1 MERPVRPR
9 AHARHTHAYT
19 SRPELQVPVDPDLLV
34 ADGGDAGSDPDGAGD
49 ALAAA
54 VPAAVRLE
62 APSLMIEAAFRGTP
76 IAAGLIARAPGEAF
90 TIGSGRGAHAPVS
103 PAYVG
108 GPAHTLVESDGN
120 GFTLNLTA
128 VMRATLW
135 TQSTSVAIGPDLGRA
150 EAPLALR
157 MTDVVRVACG
167 DMTFDLV
174 AAMPEVP
181 LPRPWLP
188 AGWRREAKYALGVAA
203 LFLLA
208 LLIVNAIPSDP
219 RSFSFDDIAASH
231 RWVPTTVMAPEPPPE
246 PELPGKGADK
256 AGGPGAPAARGPSGK
271 AGDRN
276 APVVARR
283 MARKGPPD
291 NLQPRLDAGQV
302 LDRLEKT
309 TILGMLKPAD
319 DSPLAE
325 VMNRDSALGRDAKT
339 VLGDLMSPEI
349 GEAYGIRGLG
359 VVGTGRGGDG
369 TGEGTIG
376 GGGRLGTIGI
386 GGGGPNANGRYG
398 TGVGIFGTRHAHA
411 PEIIPG
417 IVTVKGT
424 LDKEIIRRIIRRH
437 MNEVRFCYEQGLTRQ
452 PSLAGRLVVSFMIS
466 PKGQVMSS
474 LMQSATFNAPSVSSC
489 VVQAVRRWDFP
500 APEGGGLV
508 QVSYPFQFSP
518 AGS

>member
-1 MERPVRPR
+1 MERSTRPR
-9 AHARHTHAYT
+9 AQARHTHAHT
-19 SRPELQVPVDPDLLV
+19 RSPEPQVPADPTLPTFVPDLPV
-34 ADGGDAGSDPDGAGD
+34 ADGGDAEGAGD
-49 ALAAA
+49 ALAGAI
-54 VPAAVRLE
+54 PAAVRLE

-76 IAAGLIARAPGEAF
+76 IAAGLLARAPGEAF

-108 GPAHTLVESDGN
+108 GPAHALVESDGN
-120 GFTLNLTA
+120 GFTLNLTP

-188 AGWRREAKYALGVAA
+188 AGWRREGKYAAAVAA

-208 LLIVNAIPSDP
+208 LLVVNAIPSDP

-231 RWVPTTVMAPEPPPE
+231 RWVSTTVMAPEPPPE

-276 APVVARR
+276 APVAQRR
-283 MARKGPPD
+283 MAIKGPAD
-291 NLQPRLDAGQV
+291 NPNVRLDAGQV
-302 LDRLEKT
+302 LKQLERT
-309 TILGMLKPAD
+309 TILGMLKPAA
-319 DSPLAE
+319 DSPFAE
-325 VMNRDSALGRDAKT
+325 VMDRSPALGRDAES
-339 VLGDLMSPEI
+339 VLGDMHSPLT
-349 GEAYGIRGLG
+349 GLAYGVGGLG
-359 VVGTGRGGDG
+359 EIGTGRGGDG

-376 GGGRLGTIGI
+376 LAKIGTLGVA
-386 GGGGPNANGRYG
+386 GGGPGRYG
-398 TGVGIFGTRHAHA
+398 SGVGRLGTRHAHP
-411 PEIIPG
+411 PEIIIG
-417 IVTVKGT
+417 HAEVRGT

-437 MNEVRFCYEQGLTRQ
+437 MNEVRFCYEQGLTHQ

-466 PKGQVMSS
+466 PKGEVMSS

-489 VVQAVRRWDFP
+489 VVQAVKRWEFP
-500 APEGGGLV
+500 APTGGGLV
-508 QVSYPFQFSP
+508 QVSYPFQFAP

>member
-1 MERPVRPR
+1 MERSSRPR
-9 AHARHTHAYT
+9 AHARHTHAHAP
-19 SRPELQVPVDPDLLV
+19 RPELQVPIDPDLLI
-34 ADGGDAGSDPDGAGD
+34 ADSGDAGHDPEGAGD
-49 ALAAA
+49 ALAGA

-76 IAAGLIARAPGEAF
+76 IAAGLLARAPGEAF

-103 PAYVG
+103 PAYTG
-108 GPAHTLVESDGN
+108 GPAHALVESDGN
-120 GFTLNLTA
+120 GFTLNLTP

-135 TQSTSVAIGPDLGRA
+135 TGSSSVAIGPDLGRA

-167 DMTFDLV
+167 DMTFDVV

-188 AGWRREAKYALGVAA
+188 AGWRREGKYAAAVAA

-208 LLIVNAIPSDP
+208 LLVVNMVPSDP

-283 MARKGPPD
+283 MAHKGPAD
-291 NLQPRLDAGQV
+291 NPQPRLDAAQV

-309 TILGMLKPAD
+309 TILGMLKPAN
-319 DSPLAE
+319 DSPFAR
-325 VMNRDSALGRDAKT
+325 VMDQTPALGRDAES
-339 VLGDLMSPEI
+339 VLGDMQSPLI
-349 GEAYGIRGLG
+349 GSAYGVGGLG
-359 VVGTGRGGDG
+359 QVGTGRGGDG

-376 GGGRLGTIGI
+376 VGGLRTIGVGPGGPGSGTRYGSGVGKLGTRQAR
-386 GGGGPNANGRYG
+386 P
-398 TGVGIFGTRHAHA
+398 
-411 PEIIPG
+411 PEIIIG
-417 IVTVKGT
+417 HAEVRGT

-437 MNEVRFCYEQGLTRQ
+437 MNEVRFCYEQGLARQ

-489 VVQAVRRWDFP
+489 VVQAVKRWDFP
-500 APEGGGLV
+500 APTGGGLV
-508 QVSYPFQFSP
+508 QVSYPFQFAP